1 MLMMSSWRSRC
12 QIISHQFFRCTSEI

>member
-1 MLMMSSWRSRC
+1 MMSSWRSRC